1 MTTNVAAAYQDNK
14 VMTAS
19 PAELTLM
26 LYEGII
32 KFCNIA
38 MLANEKKDIAKAHL
52 NIIKAENIIME
63 LKSTLDFNYPVA
75 KELDLLYEYLNTRLT
90 EANLKKDNEIL
101 EEVLYFARELRDT
114 WKEAMKLVS

>member
-14 VMTAS
+14 IMTAS

-32 KFCNIA
+32 KFCNKAII
-38 MLANEKKDIAKAHL
+38 ANEKKDIANAHT
-52 NIIKAENIIME
+52 NIIKAENIVME
-63 LKSTLDFNYPVA
+63 LKSTLDFKYPVS
-75 KELDLLYEYLNTRLT
+75 KELNALYEYIYTRLT

-101 EEVLYFARELRDT
+101 EEVLHFARELRDT
-114 WKEAMKLVS
+114 WKEAMKLA